1 MTTRNGRRTK
11 MLNTMATKVV
21 RIAGGTALA
30 LSTAAVL
37 LSLVAGVALG
47 QAQTQAVPV
56 ECSGGAC
63 LGTGDSDLMV
73 GSPGRDV
80 VFAKAGDDF
89 VFLYEGGGRDK
100 AYGQGGDDYVDV
112 QDGQGNDR
120 VDCGRGSEDVAVF
133 DKGDSVVRC
142 EFTLGEGGE
151 RVAIG

>member
-1 MTTRNGRRTK
+1 
-11 MLNTMATKVV
+11 
-21 RIAGGTALA
+21 
-30 LSTAAVL
+30 
-37 LSLVAGVALG
+37 
-47 QAQTQAVPV
+47 
-56 ECSGGAC
+56 
-63 LGTGDSDLMV
+63 
-73 GSPGRDV
+73 
-80 VFAKAGDDF
+80 
-89 VFLYEGGGRDK
+89 LYEGGGRDK